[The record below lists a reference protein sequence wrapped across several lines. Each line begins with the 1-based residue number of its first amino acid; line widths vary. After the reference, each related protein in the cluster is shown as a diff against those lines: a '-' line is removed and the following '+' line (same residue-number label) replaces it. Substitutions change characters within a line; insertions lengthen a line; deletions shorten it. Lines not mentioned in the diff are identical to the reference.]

1 MLSYHT
7 KLENLSNV
15 NQKLQ
20 RMVFDVVVS
29 TAAMRCSNMVQIMT
43 STTRKGTVSPA
54 NQDAGMILLVL
65 GLNVIEIT
73 NVYGGSMVNV
83 ER

>member
-1 MLSYHT
+1 
-7 KLENLSNV
+7 
-15 NQKLQ
+15 
-20 RMVFDVVVS
+20 MVFDVVVS
-29 TAAMRCSNMVQIMT
+29 IAAMRCSNMAQSMN

-65 GLNVIEIT
+65 GLNVIEIK
-73 NVYGGSMVNV
+73 NVSGGELVNV

>member
-1 MLSYHT
+1 
-7 KLENLSNV
+7 
-15 NQKLQ
+15 
-20 RMVFDVVVS
+20 MVFDVVVS
-29 TAAMRCSNMVQIMT
+29 IAAMRCSNMAQRLT
-43 STTRKGTVSPA
+43 SMTRKGTVSPA

-73 NVYGGSMVNV
+73 NVSGGSMVNV

>member
-1 MLSYHT
+1 
-7 KLENLSNV
+7 
-15 NQKLQ
+15 
-20 RMVFDVVVS
+20 MVFDVVVS
-29 TAAMRCSNMVQIMT
+29 IAAMRCSNMAQSMT

-73 NVYGGSMVNV
+73 NVSGGGMVNV